1 MHSPAVHPPG
11 TTAVAHFTL
20 LLPAVFHEEGDWV
33 VACFPNLDVSSQG
46 RTREEAAGNLIEAA
60 QLFLESCFE
69 RNVLDEV
76 LKDCGFAITHGRP
89 QSVPAGGDHLTV
101 PVELLAARNG
111 SEACAG

>member
-1 MHSPAVHPPG
+1 MRSSAAQPSEI
-11 TTAVAHFTL
+11 TAVAQFIL
-20 LLPAVFHEEGDWV
+20 RLPAVFHEERDWI

-76 LKDCGFAITHGRP
+76 LKDCGFAISHGAQP
-89 QSVPAGGDHLTV
+89 IPAGGEHLTV